1 MSKMLDVN
9 LIKSDF
15 PIFNRLIRDGQKL
28 IYLDS
33 AATSQKPEVVV
44 NAEREFYF
52 EHNAAAHRGAHQ
64 LAEEATE
71 LFEQSRSVTAQ
82 FLGAKNQDEII
93 FTKSATE
100 GINLIAY
107 SLSNAEPGSKFHIK
121 ADDEIVVSE
130 MEHHANLVPWQELAR
145 RTGAKLRWFKVTD
158 EGRLDLGDI
167 DQVINEKT
175 RLIALTQQSNV
186 LGTIN
191 NLNEVAKRAKS
202 VGAFF
207 LIDACQSVPHFQID
221 VTNLGCD
228 FLVFSGHKALGP
240 TGVGVLWGRKE
251 LLDEMPPFLT
261 GGSMIETVTMERS
274 TYLDAPKRFEAGV
287 PNMAQVVGLA
297 AALTYLKKIGI
308 VKIHEHEMS
317 LTERAL
323 DGLSR
328 IEGLSIIGP
337 NNLVDRGA
345 VLSFAVE
352 GIHPHDIGQALD
364 QYGIA
369 VRTGHHCA
377 WPLMKRFNSVATTR
391 ASFYLYNDLSDV
403 EALLEGMERA
413 INFFRGK

>member
-1 MSKMLDVN
+1 
-9 LIKSDF
+9 
-15 PIFNRLIRDGQKL
+15 
-28 IYLDS
+28 
-33 AATSQKPEVVV
+33 
-44 NAEREFYF
+44 
-52 EHNAAAHRGAHQ
+52 
-64 LAEEATE
+64 
-71 LFEQSRSVTAQ
+71 
-82 FLGAKNQDEII
+82 
-93 FTKSATE
+93 
-100 GINLIAY
+100 
-107 SLSNAEPGSKFHIK
+107 
-121 ADDEIVVSE
+121 
-130 MEHHANLVPWQELAR
+130 
-145 RTGAKLRWFKVTD
+145 
-158 EGRLDLGDI
+158 
-167 DQVINEKT
+167 
-175 RLIALTQQSNV
+175 
-186 LGTIN
+186 
-191 NLNEVAKRAKS
+191 
-202 VGAFF
+202 
-207 LIDACQSVPHFQID
+207 
-221 VTNLGCD
+221 
-228 FLVFSGHKALGP
+228 
-240 TGVGVLWGRKE
+240 
-251 LLDEMPPFLT
+251 
-261 GGSMIETVTMERS
+261 
-274 TYLDAPKRFEAGV
+274 
-287 PNMAQVVGLA
+287 MAQVVGLA

>member
-1 MSKMLDVN
+1 MLDVN

-391 ASFYLYNDLSDV
+391 ASFYLYNDFSDV